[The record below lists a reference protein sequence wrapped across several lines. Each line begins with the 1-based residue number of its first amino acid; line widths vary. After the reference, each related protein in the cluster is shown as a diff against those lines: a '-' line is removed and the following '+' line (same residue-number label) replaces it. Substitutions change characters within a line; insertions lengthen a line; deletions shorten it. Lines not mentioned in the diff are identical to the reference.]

1 MFLKEIIAF
10 WFLDLIS
17 KQARRDTAVSAFLLF
32 LLYLN
37 DLYNSSDKLRFYL
50 IADNIYLL
58 YAD

>member
-1 MFLKEIIAF
+1 MFLVELIAIS
-10 WFLDLIS
+10 FLDLIS
-17 KQARRDTAVSAFLLF
+17 QQARRDTAVSAFLLF
-32 LLYLN
+32 LLYFN

>member
-1 MFLKEIIAF
+1 MFLVELIATS
-10 WFLDLIS
+10 FLDLIS
-17 KQARRDTAVSAFLLF
+17 KQARRDAAVSAFLLF
-32 LLYLN
+32 LLYFN

>member
-1 MFLKEIIAF
+1 MFLVELVATS
-10 WFLDLIS
+10 FLDLIS

-32 LLYLN
+32 LLYFN

>member
-17 KQARRDTAVSAFLLF
+17 KQARRDTAVSAFLL
-32 LLYLN
+32 YLN

-50 IADNIYLL
+50 IADNTYLL

>member
-1 MFLKEIIAF
+1 MFLVELIAIS
-10 WFLDLIS
+10 FLDLIS

-32 LLYLN
+32 LLYFN

>member
-50 IADNIYLL
+50 IADNTYLL